1 MEHQDDQRKR
11 IFSKDDLLKLRC
23 AFARKIMIVCLIL
36 LLFMNAA
43 HPFAIQVILGI
54 LVGIC
59 FLYLLANLNEERRI
73 DRERKESTRKYEETG
88 NGTET
93 IDGRDSR
100 DSE

>member
-1 MEHQDDQRKR
+1 MEHQQDDQKKR

-23 AFARKIMIVCLIL
+23 AFARKVMIVSLIL

-54 LVGIC
+54 LVIVC

-73 DRERKESTRKYEETG
+73 DRERKTSTRKHEETG
-88 NGTET
+88 SGAEITT
-93 IDGRDSR
+93 GRDSG
-100 DSE
+100 DC

>member
-1 MEHQDDQRKR
+1 MEHQDDQKKR

-23 AFARKIMIVCLIL
+23 AFARKTMIVCLIL

-43 HPFAIQVILGI
+43 HPVAIQVILGI
-54 LVGIC
+54 LVFVC

-73 DRERKESTRKYEETG
+73 DRERKESTRKHEETG
-88 NGTET
+88 NGAET
-93 IDGRDSR
+93 VVRRDSR